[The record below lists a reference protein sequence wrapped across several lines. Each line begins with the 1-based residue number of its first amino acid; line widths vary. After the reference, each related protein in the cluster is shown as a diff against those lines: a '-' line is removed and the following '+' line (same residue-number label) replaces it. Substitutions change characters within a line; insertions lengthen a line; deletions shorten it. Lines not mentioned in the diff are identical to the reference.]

1 MDQRKKKNNLYKR
14 LFKDKC
20 DFCGRFDFLKSI
32 NNKCLCQNCFNTLK
46 NQANNDNSK
55 KLNHSN
61 DTTCEIQL
69 TIFDLE
75 EKKNYEK
82 EGGSMICYILV

>member
-1 MDQRKKKNNLYKR
+1 MYKI

>member
-32 NNKCLCQNCFNTLK
+32 NNKCLCQDCFNTLK
-46 NQANNDNSK
+46 KRANNGISK
-55 KLNHSN
+55 KINHSN
-61 DTTCEIQL
+61 DTICEIQL

-75 EKKNYEK
+75 EKEK
-82 EGGSMICYILV
+82 TMKKKEAQSYVIF